1 MTKKEFKTYLQKHKP
16 VNVWNN
22 DLFASLAKADGDY
35 QLSSIFYLTNKIYP
49 NTLSID
55 DFDSLAFC
63 ETLVKEFNISKEH
76 FIRADY
82 YTPDK
87 SLDEPHSRAI
97 ILSDEI
103 QILIRATSYSAVV
116 FYSPLI
122 DPKILSF
129 LKEEVKKYPIKE
141 VQSCNLCL
149 ITEEKGNLKGH
160 LIKAPEQKD
169 IDISK
174 SYNDDFTAID
184 SLIKE
189 RLNEEKGSKGLI
201 LLHGDPGT
209 GKTSYIRHLMNE
221 IKKKFVVVSSEYA
234 HYLDTKEFTTFL
246 LGYQNSILII
256 EDAENAIRARGESR
270 LSAAA
275 TLLNLSD
282 GLLSDVLNIQVVITF
297 NTELSKIDQALLR
310 KGRLIARYDFK
321 PLAIEKAQALS
332 DSLGY
337 KSKISQPTTL
347 ANIYNQEDLDF
358 TNVPKNKIGFGFKG
372 KEEAN

>member
-1 MTKKEFKTYLQKHKP
+1 MTKEEFKAYLQEHKP

-22 DLFASLAKADGDY
+22 DLFLSLAKTDGDY
-35 QLSSIFYLTNKIYP
+35 QLPQIFYLTNKIYP

-63 ETLVKEFNISKEH
+63 NALVKEYELGKEC

-82 YTPDK
+82 YTPCAD
-87 SLDEPHSRAI
+87 LDEPHSRAI

-122 DPKILSF
+122 DTKVIDF
-129 LKEEVKKYPIKE
+129 LKEEVKHYPYAVKE
-141 VQSCNLCL
+141 ENNLCL
-149 ITEEKGNLKGH
+149 ITEDKGNLKGH
-160 LIKAPEQKD
+160 LIKAPEQKE
-169 IDISK
+169 IDVAQ
-174 SYNDDFTAID
+174 SYNDDFAPID

-189 RLNEEKGSKGLI
+189 RLSETNGSKGII
-201 LLHGDPGT
+201 LLHGPAGT
-209 GKTSYIRHLMNE
+209 GKTSYIRHLMNT

-246 LGYQNSILII
+246 LGYQNSVLVI
-256 EDAENAIRARGESR
+256 EDAEDAIRARGER
-270 LSAAA
+270 GISAAA

-282 GLLSDVLNIQVVITF
+282 GLLSDVLKIQVIITF

-310 KGRLIARYDFK
+310 KGRMIARYDFK
-321 PLAIEKAQALS
+321 PLETKKAQALS

-337 KSKISQPTTL
+337 KTKISEAMTL
-347 ANIYNQEDLDF
+347 ADIYNQEDLDF
-358 TNVPKNKIGFGFKG
+358 TTKPKNKIGFGLKG
-372 KEEAN
+372 KEEAS